1 MFNTCQIWEKASSG
15 QLMSQGL
22 WNQLTPKFKTF
33 FKDGEHSKFSA
44 SIPENLG
51 QRCIWKLQL
60 WNFLMAKEP
69 NGEFIGNIRNFRH
82 FLTVW
87 PKKHF
92 SRKWKRDYLN
102 DTSKNGHVEEYRNVL
117 NSKGFNPKT
126 VLFSAP
132 TKKFNRHGKV
142 VNRFKKFHF
151 GVSLTKIKSNLVWNI
166 SGYRKRSGNFARSN
180 FEAWNGQKIQSGLK
194 HSLVWCLKS

>member
-1 MFNTCQIWEKASSG
+1 
-15 QLMSQGL
+15 
-22 WNQLTPKFKTF
+22 
-33 FKDGEHSKFSA
+33 
-44 SIPENLG
+44 
-51 QRCIWKLQL
+51 
-60 WNFLMAKEP
+60 MAKEP
-69 NGEFIGNIRNFRH
+69 NGEFIGNFRNFRN
-82 FLTVW
+82 FLTFW
-87 PKKHF
+87 PKKLF

-142 VNRFKKFHF
+142 NIFNKFYC
-151 GVSLTKIKSNLVWNI
+151 GMTKIKFTLVWNI
-166 SGYRKRSGNFARSN
+166 SGDRKRSGDFARSD

-194 HSLVWCLKS
+194 HSFVWCIKS